1 MAGYLVPDSEDPTAR
16 APGTESTALAL
27 PEHFPAAVPPADEE
41 EGIHWGRYIA
51 ALRRY
56 RWLILAITTL
66 GTGLAVFATRFIEPQ
81 YTASATIWIE
91 PQAREAAAPIRA
103 EQLLEQTFAW
113 MELLKTPVVLDSA
126 ALKMK
131 LYLIPRDPKDSI
143 VLRDFTLQNRF
154 YPGKYVLKV
163 NGDGRTW
170 ELRLKTGGLPPE
182 RGAVGDSVGRKFGF
196 AWLPPRERL
205 GKDKE
210 IEFTVR
216 HPRDASMTLANDLIV
231 QVANDGNFMRIAL
244 TGADPHR
251 ISATLNAVTAQ
262 FVALAAELK
271 TRKVVE
277 LTKILEQQVQ
287 YAAENLRKTEGDLE
301 SFRTRTI
308 TMPSEAPIVSGLQA
322 TTNPVMSDYFQRKL
336 LLETLRRDRDAL
348 EAVVRR
354 AQAGDFSVDAFQSVP
369 PTRGAPDL
377 TLALQEVSTA
387 EAELRALQFRYTDQ
401 HKPVQDLQAR
411 IAQLKTQIVP
421 QYAQA
426 LVAQL
431 RTQEQDVERGIGT
444 ATRELQ
450 SIPTRTITEGKLFR
464 DKSSAERLYL
474 DLQAKYEEAKLAAAS
489 AQPDVR
495 VLSEAV
501 PPTQPAENE
510 ALRLILMGFLASIGL
525 AGAVAILL
533 DQLDKRFRYP
543 EQVTSGLGLSI
554 LGAIPQINKTKVTER
569 DPEEAAQV
577 IEAFRTIRLN
587 LAHSYGAAGPILLT
601 VSSPSPGDGKSL
613 IASNLALSFAEAG
626 YRTLLVDGDIR
637 RGELHRMFNLSRRP
651 GLLDLLTGDAEL
663 QQVLQAS
670 THAGLTVLPCGSRR
684 HHGPELLG
692 SPAMQSVMAE
702 LKGRYQ
708 VVIIDSPPLSA
719 GIDPF
724 VLSAAT
730 GNMMIVLRSGETD
743 RTLAEEKLKL
753 MDRLPVRILGA
764 VLNSISADGSYRYY
778 RYVYGYTTDDENEA
792 AARLPAGAGS

>member
-1 MAGYLVPDSEDPTAR
+1 MAGDLVPTSDTHTAGFPS
-16 APGTESTALAL
+16 ADGTALSA
-27 PEHFPAAVPPADEE
+27 PEHFPPPVPPSDEG
-41 EGIHWGRYIA
+41 EGIKWARYIA

-66 GTGLAVFATRFIEPQ
+66 GTGLAVFATRFIKPQ
-81 YTASATIWIE
+81 YTATATIWIE
-91 PQAREAAAPIRA
+91 VQNREGAAPIRA

-113 MELLKTPVVLDSA
+113 VELLRTPVVLDSA

-131 LYLIPRDPKDSI
+131 LYLVPKAPSDS
-143 VLRDFTLQNRF
+143 VALRDFTLQQRF
-154 YPGKYVLKV
+154 YPGKYALKV
-163 NGDGRTW
+163 SEDGRTW
-170 ELRLKTGGLPPE
+170 DLRLKTGGLPPE

-205 GKDKE
+205 SKDKE

-216 HPRDASMTLANDLIV
+216 HPRDASMTLAEELVV
-231 QVANDGNFMRIAL
+231 QTADDGNFMRIAL
-244 TGADPHR
+244 TGVDPYGV
-251 ISATLNAVTAQ
+251 SATLNTITTQ

-322 TTNPVMSDYFQRKL
+322 TQNPVMSDFFQRKL
-336 LLETLRRDRDAL
+336 QLETLRRDREAL

-354 AQAGDFSVDAFQSVP
+354 AQSGDFSVDAFQSVP
-369 PTRGAPDL
+369 PTQGAPDL
-377 TLALQEVSTA
+377 RLALQEVSSA

-411 IAQLKTQIVP
+411 IGQLKTQIVP

-426 LVAQL
+426 LVSQL
-431 RTQEQDVERGIGT
+431 RAQEQDIERGIST

-450 SIPTRTITEGKLFR
+450 AIPMRTITEGKLFR
-464 DKSSAERLYL
+464 DTESAERLYL

-626 YRTLLVDGDIR
+626 YRTLLIDGDIR

-670 THAGLTVLPCGSRR
+670 THAGLTILPCGSRR

-692 SPAMQSVMAE
+692 SPAMHSVMAD
-702 LKGRYQ
+702 LKSRYQ
-708 VVIIDSPPLSA
+708 VVIVDSPPLSA

-730 GNMMIVLRSGETD
+730 GNMMIVLRAGETD

-764 VLNSISADGSYRYY
+764 VLNSISADGTYRYY
-778 RYVYGYTTDDENEA
+778 RYVYGYTTEDENEA